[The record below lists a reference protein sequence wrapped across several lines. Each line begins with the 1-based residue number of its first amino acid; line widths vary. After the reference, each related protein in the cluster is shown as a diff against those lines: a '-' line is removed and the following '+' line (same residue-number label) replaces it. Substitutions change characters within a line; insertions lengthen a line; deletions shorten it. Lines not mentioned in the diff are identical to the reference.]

1 MAASDERSGIPIDWR
16 AVHAR
21 LQRVAQEQ
29 AQRRSPERVR
39 QVMDERARALA
50 RAPAPGRLSGG
61 LELVAF
67 GLGQERYAVESAY
80 VQGLL
85 RRARVTEVPGAPAP
99 LRGILNLQG
108 EVVAVFDLRRVLRG
122 ALLELTDR
130 TGMLVLGERRAEL
143 AVPVE
148 AGVEVVTV
156 DPAKV
161 HAPGA
166 SVVPVARELVR
177 GVTRDGLVVLN
188 AKALLYGPRFVVDA
202 GRSAAQ
208 ER

>member
-1 MAASDERSGIPIDWR
+1 MAASDERSGSPIDWR

-29 AQRRSPERVR
+29 AQPLSPERVR

-50 RAPAPGRLSGG
+50 RAPAPGRVSGG

-80 VQGLL
+80 VQRLL

-108 EVVAVFDLRRVLRG
+108 EVVAVFDLRPVLQG
-122 ALLELTDR
+122 ALLELTER
-130 TGMLVLGERRAEL
+130 TGMLVLGEQRAEL

-148 AGVEVVTV
+148 AGIEVVTV
-156 DPAKV
+156 APAKL

-177 GVTRDGLVVLN
+177 GVTRGGLVVLN
-188 AKALLYGPRFVVDA
+188 AKALLSGPRFVVDA